1 MKFKEYLYLKPSAFN
16 TMVICVSFMIYFED
30 IFLDD
35 CHRRANPD
43 VVSAHS
49 EDSTH
54 ALKFFLYTTYEC
66 DIAVSRWQLAQSR
79 RYDEEETKKKVKCF
93 STFVPF

>member
-1 MKFKEYLYLKPSAFN
+1 MVSYIVKFKEYLYLKPSAFN

-54 ALKFFLYTTYEC
+54 ALKFFLYTTLQFQ
-66 DIAVSRWQLAQSR
+66 DGSSHKAVGRMKRKQR
-79 RYDEEETKKKVKCF
+79 KR
-93 STFVPF
+93 